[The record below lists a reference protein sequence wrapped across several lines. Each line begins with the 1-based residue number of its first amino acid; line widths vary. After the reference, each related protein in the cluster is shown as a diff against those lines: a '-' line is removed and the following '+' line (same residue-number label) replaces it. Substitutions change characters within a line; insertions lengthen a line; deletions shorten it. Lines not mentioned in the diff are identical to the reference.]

1 MLVGDEVAPRILE
14 ASRPD
19 FVVWSSLWPDRRGD
33 QIRFDLTPA
42 KHSGTMLTWTLT
54 TPGAEP
60 DAASLRNMRFRL
72 NFLINSELRNQH
84 FDL

>member
-1 MLVGDEVAPRILE
+1 MLVSDEVAPRILE

-19 FVVWSSLWPDRRGD
+19 LVVWSSLWPDRPGD
-33 QIRFDLTPA
+33 QIRFDLVPA
-42 KHSGTMLTWTLT
+42 NYSGTMLTWTLT

-60 DAASLRNMRFRL
+60 DAESLRNMRFRL
-72 NFLINSELRNQH
+72 NFIINSELRNQH